1 MKDIKI
7 PGSAWIIVLAIINTL
22 PVALQDA
29 FPGAVWV
36 PLAVDL
42 LLVAAKAVQVYMPK
56 GTPDVVTTVTPAN
69 FVAPEAPVVAERSK
83 LRSFL
88 MG

>member
-1 MKDIKI
+1 MKSITI
-7 PGSAWIIVLAIINTL
+7 PGSAWVIALAIINTL

-29 FPGAVWV
+29 FPGAMWV

-42 LLVAAKAVQVYMPK
+42 LLVAAKAIQVYMPK
-56 GTPDVVTTVTPAN
+56 STAVSAGDVHPAN
-69 FVAPEAPVVAERSK
+69 FVAPVAPAAQRSK
-83 LRSFL
+83 VRTFL

>member
-1 MKDIKI
+1 MR
-7 PGSAWIIVLAIINTL
+7 
-22 PVALQDA
+22 
-29 FPGAVWV
+29 F

-56 GTPDVVTTVTPAN
+56 GTPAAAGDVQPAN
-69 FVAPEAPVVAERSK
+69 FVAPGAPAEQHSK
-83 LRSFL
+83 VRTFL